1 MSRPDPIEESS
12 LAILEKAAAISGIDP
27 ARAEL
32 VRAGSNTIYRVGDII
47 GRVGKTG
54 TTDAAERE
62 LRISQ
67 WLNASGLPTVH
78 VADVANPLA
87 VVDDRPVTWWQR
99 IPDHRAATTTELAT
113 ALRQLHALAPPTTFV
128 LPEHEPFSGLRRAIT
143 SIGRLDTEDRAW
155 LLDHHDELWKQYSR
169 LEPPA
174 RKTVIHGDAWQ
185 GNLVV
190 PVGGRPILVD
200 LDRVSLSRPGWDLIQ
215 IAADHT
221 DFDRLSEADYLAFV
235 DAYGADVTTDPAFRL
250 LADSQELRWTVF
262 ALSRSEAS
270 EGAAGEVRHRIA
282 CLRGEIDRPWR
293 WNAL

>member
-1 MSRPDPIEESS
+1 MSSPEPIEASS
-12 LAILEKAAAISGIDP
+12 LGILKKAAAISGIDP
-27 ARAEL
+27 TRAEL
-32 VRAGSNTIYRVGDII
+32 VRAGSNTIYRVDDII
-47 GRVGKTG
+47 GRVGKPG
-54 TTDAAERE
+54 TTGAAERE

-78 VADVANPLA
+78 VADVVNPLA
-87 VVDDRPVTWWQR
+87 VVDDRPITWWQR
-99 IPDHRAATTTELAT
+99 IPEHRAATPAQLAT
-113 ALRQLHALAPPTTFV
+113 MLRQLHALASPTTFV
-128 LPEHEPFSGLRRAIT
+128 LPEHEPFAGLRRVIT
-143 SIGRLDTEDRAW
+143 STGCLAAEDRAW
-155 LLDHHDELWKQYSR
+155 LLDHHDGLWKQYFE
-169 LEPPA
+169 LGPPT

-190 PVGGRPILVD
+190 PVGGRPIIVD
-200 LDRVSLSRPGWDLIQ
+200 LDRVSLGRPEWDLIQ

-250 LADSQELRWTVF
+250 LADIQELRWTVF

-270 EGAAGEVRHRIA
+270 ESAAVQVRHRLA

-293 WNAL
+293 WDAL